1 MIPSGFVSKESR
13 LLVGAGVLVNPGIL
27 LNEIE
32 ITDSKGRVGVDRQCA
47 IIEQRHIDQETQSE
61 HLSKK
66 IGVTKTGVGA
76 CNAERVLRSAKLAQD
91 IPELST
97 LLTDVSE
104 EIGRALEEHRS
115 VLVEGSQGTFLSL
128 YHGTYPYCTGKDVC
142 ASAICSDVGIG
153 PTAVDDVV
161 VVFKAFVTRV
171 GEGTLEGQLSE
182 EETRK
187 RGWQEFGT
195 VTRRLRR
202 AAPFNFDLAKKAVR
216 LNGATQ
222 AAITK
227 IDVVFPKAARL
238 RRYEDLPSEARTF
251 VGEVE
256 KRLGV
261 PVTLIGTGPSNED
274 LIDRSQGT
282 R

>member
-1 MIPSGFVSKESR
+1 
-13 LLVGAGVLVNPGIL
+13 
-27 LNEIE
+27 
-32 ITDSKGRVGVDRQCA
+32 
-47 IIEQRHIDQETQSE
+47 
-61 HLSKK
+61 
-66 IGVTKTGVGA
+66 
-76 CNAERVLRSAKLAQD
+76 
-91 IPELST
+91 
-97 LLTDVSE
+97 
-104 EIGRALEEHRS
+104 
-115 VLVEGSQGTFLSL
+115 
-128 YHGTYPYCTGKDVC
+128 
-142 ASAICSDVGIG
+142 
-153 PTAVDDVV
+153 VDDVV